1 MMQVQRVMSRDLV
14 TANPLTTLESAARLM
29 KDHDVGLLPVV
40 KDGALVGVVTDRDLV
55 VRGLA
60 DGKDGMFSRVADVMS
75 KPLHCCQAE
84 EEMEEAVA
92 QMARHQVRRVMVVD
106 RDGALLG
113 LVALADIGRHDDD
126 AAGFAVGEISE
137 TRASAAGPSDRFPA
151 AA

>member
-1 MMQVQRVMSRDLV
+1 MQVQRVMSRDIV

-29 KDHDVGLLPVV
+29 KDHDVGALPVV

-75 KPLHCCQAE
+75 KPLHCCLVDQD
-84 EEMEEAVA
+84 MEEVVA
-92 QMARHQVRRVMVVD
+92 QMARHQIRRVMVVD
-106 RDGALLG
+106 GDGALLG

-126 AAGFAVGEISE
+126 AAGFAVGDISE
-137 TRASAAGPSDRFPA
+137 TRVQPTGPSSPA
-151 AA
+151 AVAA